1 MFFWTAFIFLLQDDK
16 GRQFVTKSLNS
27 DFSSLF
33 LREIAEA
40 NDLVGILSD
49 ASSDNTGSGNEVEL
63 YGLLGERCN
72 DDRDCFLD
80 YSDCHY
86 DERSSSKRC
95 QCRQG
100 FIPTKNNVS
109 CEPGNNSIL

>member
-1 MFFWTAFIFLLQDDK
+1 M
-16 GRQFVTKSLNS
+16 
-27 DFSSLF
+27 F

-49 ASSDNTGSGNEVEL
+49 ASSDNTAAGNKVEL
-63 YGLLGERCN
+63 YGLLGDRCN

-80 YSDCHY
+80 YSDCHF
-86 DERSSSKRC
+86 DEILSSKRC

-109 CEPGNNSIL
+109 CEPGSNLIQKIFVDYREYQLSILSILTYTFYDF

>member
-1 MFFWTAFIFLLQDDK
+1 M
-16 GRQFVTKSLNS
+16 
-27 DFSSLF
+27 F

-49 ASSDNTGSGNEVEL
+49 ASSDNTGAGNEVEL
-63 YGLLGERCN
+63 YGLLGDRCN

-80 YSDCHY
+80 YSDCHF
-86 DERSSSKRC
+86 DEILSSKRC

-109 CEPGNNSIL
+109 CEPGNNPIPKFLLTIVE